1 MRAHPIVIAATI
13 CAATVWAMAAT
24 AQGAADPQGSPS
36 CSGGACTMLAVSADG
51 CTWNNSSTRAIRFS
65 LIAGGTALVT
75 TVLAPGEAFKETNK
89 AHCVSGTQGTT
100 TYQAAFVTLRQMADD
115 AGTTSAPKI
124 AAPRP
129 KPAMA
134 AAQPVANA
142 SVTVPRQKPASPVM
156 PRAKPEAP
164 VQTTLAQP
172 AAPLPPAQP
181 AAALVQDPANPCGD
195 ACAEILFK
203 VVDEC
208 LWVQSQNPKSIT
220 FQATIK
226 GRMMVLALDGA
237 DGKKAD
243 GQPPA
248 KNATAH
254 HARQP
259 DPFQSSSPGIPV
271 YRARL
276 GTCVKDRSEIS
287 HFVAVYTR

>member
-1 MRAHPIVIAATI
+1 MRAHPIAI
-13 CAATVWAMAAT
+13 AATVWALATT
-24 AQGAADPQGSPS
+24 AQGAADPQGSSS
-36 CSGGACTMLAVSADG
+36 CSGAACTVLSVSADG
-51 CTWNNSSTRAIRFS
+51 CTWNNASTRAIRFS

-75 TVLAPGEAFKETNK
+75 TVLGPGEAFKETNK
-89 AHCVSGTQGTT
+89 AHCVSGNQGTT

-115 AGTTSAPKI
+115 AGTTSAPRI
-124 AAPRP
+124 ATPRP

-134 AAQPVANA
+134 PV
-142 SVTVPRQKPASPVM
+142 PQPASLVM

-164 VQTTLAQP
+164 VQTSLVQP
-172 AAPLPPAQP
+172 AAPLPPPPP
-181 AAALVQDPANPCGD
+181 AVALVQDPANPCGD

-208 LWVQSQNPKSIT
+208 LWVQSQNPRAIV

-243 GQPPA
+243 AQPPA
-248 KNATAH
+248 KNAAAY

-259 DPFQSSSPGIPV
+259 DPFQSSSPGIAV

-287 HFVAVYTR
+287 HFVAAYSK

>member
-1 MRAHPIVIAATI
+1 MRAHPIVIT
-13 CAATVWAMAAT
+13 ATVWALAAT

-36 CSGGACTMLAVSADG
+36 CAGGACAALSISADG
-51 CTWNNSSTRAIRFS
+51 CTWKNSSTRAIRFS
-65 LIAGGTALVT
+65 LITGGTALFT

-89 AHCVSGTQGTT
+89 AHCVSENQGTT

-115 AGTTSAPKI
+115 AGTTSAPRI

-134 AAQPVANA
+134 AATLPVTAPIANA
-142 SVTVPRQKPASPVM
+142 AVTVPRQKPASPVM

-164 VQTTLAQP
+164 AQVTLVQP

-181 AAALVQDPANPCGD
+181 TVALVQDPANPCGD

-208 LWVQSQNPKSIT
+208 LWVQSQNPRAIV

-226 GRMMVLALDGA
+226 GRMMVLALDGT

-243 GQPPA
+243 AQPPA
-248 KNATAH
+248 KNATAY